1 MKTIMIK
8 SRAGEIEGKR
18 NKEIA
23 YFDNFDKRADKIIRH
38 FILFQYG
45 VMLRFEPFGWK
56 NEWYIDFIE
65 IEVQPNDSLVL
76 RDVYLDMVVEGMG
89 PTYRIVDADELAEAF
104 GKGHISSEQ
113 MCRILKN
120 LQTFVD
126 DHLHRDINNFPPKS
140 VLPFFLVQK

>member
-65 IEVQPNDSLVL
+65 IEVQPNDSLDSQGCL
-76 RDVYLDMVVEGMG
+76 
-89 PTYRIVDADELAEAF
+89 
-104 GKGHISSEQ
+104 S
-113 MCRILKN
+113 
-120 LQTFVD
+120 
-126 DHLHRDINNFPPKS
+126 
-140 VLPFFLVQK
+140 